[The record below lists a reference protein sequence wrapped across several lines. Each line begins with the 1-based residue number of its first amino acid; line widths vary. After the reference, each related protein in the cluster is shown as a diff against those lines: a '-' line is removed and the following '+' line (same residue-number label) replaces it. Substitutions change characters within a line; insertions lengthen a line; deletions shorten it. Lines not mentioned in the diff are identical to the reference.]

1 MSRGDRTDLLSISA
15 VRGRL
20 TAVAQKDWVLGADR
34 ASEARDRIMSAASEF
49 VSRYG
54 FEAFTI
60 DALAAQLNCSPA
72 TIYRHTGGKA
82 AILERLIL
90 LFSQRI
96 IGSIRQA
103 IAGIEG
109 TDRVATAIVVGLD
122 CMRADPLGKLRMG
135 DIRPDH
141 DTGTL
146 TASPFVVKMAEE
158 MIGRSDPLAAQWLI
172 RITFALWYWPVKDK
186 HTEYELIR
194 RFAAPSVI
202 RGLSGNPSARV
213 ATS

>member
-1 MSRGDRTDLLSISA
+1 MAR
-15 VRGRL
+15 
-20 TAVAQKDWVLGADR
+20 KDWVLRADR
-34 ASEARDRIMSAASEF
+34 SAEARDRILSAASEF
-49 VSRYG
+49 VSRNG

-72 TIYRHTGGKA
+72 TIYRHAGGKA
-82 AILERLIL
+82 AILERLISV
-90 LFSQRI
+90 FSQRI
-96 IGSIRQA
+96 IGSIRHA

-109 TDRVATAIVVGLD
+109 TERIATAIVVGLD
-122 CMRADPLGKLRMG
+122 FMRAEPLGKLMMG

-141 DTGTL
+141 DAGTV

-186 HTEYELIR
+186 HTEHELVK
-194 RFAAPSVI
+194 RFAAPSVTMGI
-202 RGLSGNPSARV
+202 R
-213 ATS
+213 